1 MKMKKMLAILAAL
14 SVLGT
19 TGLTVG
25 AEDTATT
32 TEPATE
38 AITTTETEAET
49 TAAETTAETETETTV
64 ETDVTEETA
73 ATEENQVVKMEDA
86 SDEITIDG
94 VSFTVK
100 VSVASDS
107 SVVLS
112 ILKDGNVTNLNNIC
126 VESKV
131 SGELQVGNYYSV
143 DSNNRLTIYGVDG
156 NHNYGWSNEYNVF
169 VASSLRE
176 EGENLEIID
185 ASTFQMNGK
194 TVKITL
200 WSYENELFD
209 ELSRI
214 SVYVDGKLTNLS
226 GIVVNTSVL
235 GYVSPGNI
243 YQRSVH
249 QYFSVSGNVL
259 TIKPDSDYGKTAS
272 YTFDNASG
280 QFVTAGTAPTTTT
293 TTAAETT
300 TTTTTTTTSEADL
313 EAAKKALYEIY
324 AAKYKPVHA
333 IKEDVEYHIVDGVL
347 TSATIIVQDDD
358 EKVVKTFFVTKDG
371 ATLINSVRMGGM
383 GYGFKSTDF
392 TCNGYQ
398 FYAQI
403 VQPASDADVRSYLT
417 IYVYD
422 KDGNL
427 VPTNINGMQIGS
439 VLYTGVDGK
448 VGWTQGYDWV
458 LSDFFSSNGDSI
470 TINRSIAAFID
481 VSTSM
486 QYTLTSDST
495 TYTYDA
501 ATNTFVTGGSTPTTP
516 DEEMKTI
523 KIYNNGLVTLSG
535 TVSYEKDMTNFW
547 HGILT
552 LDKPVKVIYMDSMG
566 GMVEPGTTEV
576 IDSVQISFDRTVS
589 IPEGA
594 HITVTGSA
602 MHSHTAH
609 HLRSLVLMDCTYQL
623 DGKTDNGSASNAPAT
638 KNTSGTP
645 KTGDTTT
652 VPAVAVGLTLTAA
665 GVVAFI
671 SKRKK

>member
-25 AEDTATT
+25 AEDATT

-38 AITTTETEAET
+38 TVITTEPIEETTDAET
-49 TAAETTAETETETTV
+49 TVVETTAV
-64 ETDVTEETA
+64 EEETV
-73 ATEENQVVKMEDA
+73 ATEENQ
-86 SDEITIDG
+86 
-94 VSFTVK
+94 TVEEEGTK
-100 VSVASDS
+100 EVLATTTCQVGEYAQGTDDLSQNDICTLSVEVYTYRGTGNDDPIY
-107 SVVLS
+107 LS
-112 ILKDGNVTNLNNIC
+112 ILMDGSPSNLM
-126 VESKV
+126 
-131 SGELQVGNYYSV
+131 
-143 DSNNRLTIYGVDG
+143 D
-156 NHNYGWSNEYNVF
+156 
-169 VASSLRE
+169 
-176 EGENLEIID
+176 
-185 ASTFQMNGK
+185 
-194 TVKITL
+194 
-200 WSYENELFD
+200 
-209 ELSRI
+209 
-214 SVYVDGKLTNLS
+214 
-226 GIVVNTSVL
+226 VVVRKNS
-235 GYVSPGNI
+235 
-243 YQRSVH
+243 
-249 QYFSVSGNVL
+249 
-259 TIKPDSDYGKTAS
+259 A
-272 YTFDNASG
+272 
-280 QFVTAGTAPTTTT
+280 AGTSDAMASQKDINSYFKVTGERTIAINVEGNWQEYTYNANSLLPAGTEPVTTT
-293 TTAAETT
+293 TTASETT

-313 EAAKKALYEIY
+313 EAAKKALYEVY
-324 AAKYKPVHA
+324 AAKYKPAVSGY
-333 IKEDVEYHIVDGVL
+333 ETVEYHIVDGVL
-347 TSATIIVQDDD
+347 TSATIIVEDQD

-371 ATLINSVRMGGM
+371 ATLINSVLMGGM
-383 GYGFKSTDF
+383 LYGFESTDF
-392 TCNGYQ
+392 TCDGYQ
-398 FYAQI
+398 FYAQF
-403 VQPASDADVRSYLT
+403 VKPMSDADARSYLT

-422 KDGNL
+422 NDGNL
-427 VPTNINGMQIGS
+427 IPTNINGLQVGS
-439 VLYTGVDGK
+439 AVYTRMEDGSF
-448 VGWTQGYDWV
+448 DWAGNFK
-458 LSDFFSSNGDSI
+458 LKLDDCLSSNGDTI
-470 TINRSIAAFID
+470 TINRSLYEWYGTQED
-481 VSTSM
+481 YTSTV
-486 QYTLTSDST
+486 DST

-516 DEEMKTI
+516 DEEMTTI

-645 KTGDTTT
+645 KTGDMTT

>member
-64 ETDVTEETA
+64 ETAAAEENQTVKAEETA
-73 ATEENQVVKMEDA
+73 EFTFNGVKFQA
-86 SDEITIDG
+86 
-94 VSFTVK
+94 
-100 VSVASDS
+100 
-107 SVVLS
+107 
-112 ILKDGNVTNLNNIC
+112 
-126 VESKV
+126 VE
-131 SGELQVGNYYSV
+131 V
-143 DSNNRLTIYGVDG
+143 DSQEYVTLKINRIEADG
-156 NHNYGWSNEYNVF
+156 SIVE
-169 VASSLRE
+169 
-176 EGENLEIID
+176 
-185 ASTFQMNGK
+185 
-194 TVKITL
+194 
-200 WSYENELFD
+200 
-209 ELSRI
+209 
-214 SVYVDGKLTNLS
+214 TNLS
-226 GIVVNTSVL
+226 GIDLFAHGDYAAAHRDVL
-235 GYVSPGNI
+235 EFLSI
-243 YQRSVH
+243 DDDI
-249 QYFSVSGNVL
+249 L
-259 TIKPDSDYGKTAS
+259 TINAYGGNQS
-272 YTFDNASG
+272 YQYVDG
-280 QFVTAGTAPTTTT
+280 QFVPAGTAPTTTT

-313 EAAKKALYEIY
+313 EAAKKALYEVY
-324 AAKYKPVHA
+324 AAKYKPAVSGY
-333 IKEDVEYHIVDGVL
+333 ETVEYHIVDGVL
-347 TSATIIVQDDD
+347 TSATIVVEDQD

-383 GYGFKSTDF
+383 LYGFESTDF
-392 TCNGYQ
+392 TCDGYQ
-398 FYAQI
+398 FYAQL
-403 VQPASDADVRSYLT
+403 VRPASDADFRSYLT

-427 VPTNINGMQIGS
+427 SVTNINGLQVGS
-439 VLYTGVDGK
+439 AVYTKMEDGSF
-448 VGWTQGYDWV
+448 DWAGNSK
-458 LSDFFSSNGDSI
+458 LKLDDCLSSNGDAI
-470 TINRSIAAFID
+470 TINRSLYEWYNSQD
-481 VSTSM
+481 S
-486 QYTLTSDST
+486 YTATVDST

-547 HGILT
+547 HDILT

-589 IPEGA
+589 IPEGT

-638 KNTSGTP
+638 KNTSSTP
-645 KTGDTTT
+645 KTGDMTT

>member
-49 TAAETTAETETETTV
+49 TAAETTV

-259 TIKPDSDYGKTAS
+259 TIKPDSAYGKTAS

-333 IKEDVEYHIVDGVL
+333 MKEDVEYHIVDGVL

-371 ATLINSVRMGGM
+371 ATLINSVLMGGM

-495 TYTYDA
+495 TYTYNA
-501 ATNTFVTGGSTPTTP
+501 ATNTFVAT
-516 DEEMKTI
+516 
-523 KIYNNGLVTLSG
+523 NGTNSG
-535 TVSYEKDMTNFW
+535 TNS
-547 HGILT
+547 
-552 LDKPVKVIYMDSMG
+552 
-566 GMVEPGTTEV
+566 
-576 IDSVQISFDRTVS
+576 
-589 IPEGA
+589 
-594 HITVTGSA
+594 
-602 MHSHTAH
+602 
-609 HLRSLVLMDCTYQL
+609 
-623 DGKTDNGSASNAPAT
+623 GKTDNGSASNAPAT

-645 KTGDTTT
+645 KTGDITT

>member
-64 ETDVTEETA
+64 ETA
-73 ATEENQVVKMEDA
+73 ATEENQAVKEEGTKQILA
-86 SDEITIDG
+86 TTTCEVGEYAQGTSDLSQNDICTL
-94 VSFTVK
+94 
-100 VSVASDS
+100 SVEVYTYTGDS
-107 SVVLS
+107 PIYLS
-112 ILKDGNVTNLNNIC
+112 ILMDGSSSNLMDVVVRSSSVAGTSDAMAAQKDISSYFKVTGERTIAINVEGKWT
-126 VESKV
+126 E
-131 SGELQVGNYYSV
+131 YDYA
-143 DSNNRLTIYGVDG
+143 DG
-156 NHNYGWSNEYNVF
+156 QL
-169 VASSLRE
+169 A
-176 EGENLEIID
+176 
-185 ASTFQMNGK
+185 
-194 TVKITL
+194 
-200 WSYENELFD
+200 
-209 ELSRI
+209 
-214 SVYVDGKLTNLS
+214 
-226 GIVVNTSVL
+226 
-235 GYVSPGNI
+235 P
-243 YQRSVH
+243 
-249 QYFSVSGNVL
+249 
-259 TIKPDSDYGKTAS
+259 
-272 YTFDNASG
+272 
-280 QFVTAGTAPTTTT
+280 AGTAPTTPEDNAIEVTPRMSLTVTGTVTYEQDASLSKNQQLVLKLDKPFYATYNYENSNLNGKTELVDSVQIWTDDKYAVGDRITVTGLVTEPLTAYYVRNISLSECTITKLNSGETTTT

-313 EAAKKALYEIY
+313 EAAEKALYEIY

-358 EKVVKTFFVTKDG
+358 EKVVKTFFVTKNG
-371 ATLINSVRMGGM
+371 ATLINSVPMGGM
-383 GYGFKSTDF
+383 WYGFKSTDF

-458 LSDFFSSNGDSI
+458 LSDYFSSNGDSI

-501 ATNTFVTGGSTPTTP
+501 ATNTFLAT
-516 DEEMKTI
+516 
-523 KIYNNGLVTLSG
+523 NGTNSG
-535 TVSYEKDMTNFW
+535 TNS
-547 HGILT
+547 
-552 LDKPVKVIYMDSMG
+552 
-566 GMVEPGTTEV
+566 
-576 IDSVQISFDRTVS
+576 
-589 IPEGA
+589 
-594 HITVTGSA
+594 
-602 MHSHTAH
+602 
-609 HLRSLVLMDCTYQL
+609 
-623 DGKTDNGSASNAPAT
+623 GKTDNGSASNAPAT

>member
-49 TAAETTAETETETTV
+49 TAAETTAETEAETETTV

-280 QFVTAGTAPTTTT
+280 QFVTAGGAQTTTT
-293 TTAAETT
+293 TTENTT
-300 TTTTTTTTSEADL
+300 TTTTTVDPAETEEALRKIFEEYVAEKQAEDINTGGIKSFYYDA
-313 EAAKKALYEIY
+313 AAKKAY
-324 AAKYKPVHA
+324 
-333 IKEDVEYHIVDGVL
+333 GVYGWNGSMHDDAL
-347 TSATIIVQDDD
+347 CII
-358 EKVVKTFFVTKDG
+358 TKDG
-371 ATLINSVRMGGM
+371 VSEQHIDGTPGEFNSID
-383 GYGFKSTDF
+383 FKESVCF
-392 TCNGYQ
+392 TCNGSTFIAAIVDIHHAVAPLYVLNIYDVNGSEPIKTNLYSIYIGNTIKD
-398 FYAQI
+398 YAGLLI
-403 VQPASDADVRSYLT
+403 TDPNSSIALDDYFTVKSD
-417 IYVYD
+417 
-422 KDGNL
+422 
-427 VPTNINGMQIGS
+427 S
-439 VLYTGVDGK
+439 VITVNGVD
-448 VGWTQGYDWV
+448 
-458 LSDFFSSNGDSI
+458 
-470 TINRSIAAFID
+470 
-481 VSTSM
+481 
-486 QYTLTSDST
+486 
-495 TYTYDA
+495 YTYDTA
-501 ATNTFVTGGSTPTTP
+501 SAQF
-516 DEEMKTI
+516 
-523 KIYNNGLVTLSG
+523 
-535 TVSYEKDMTNFW
+535 
-547 HGILT
+547 
-552 LDKPVKVIYMDSMG
+552 VKVGDS
-566 GMVEPGTTEV
+566 
-576 IDSVQISFDRTVS
+576 DS
-589 IPEGA
+589 
-594 HITVTGSA
+594 
-602 MHSHTAH
+602 
-609 HLRSLVLMDCTYQL
+609 
-623 DGKTDNGSASNAPAT
+623 GKTDNGSASNAPAT

-645 KTGDTTT
+645 KTGDMTT

>member
-1 MKMKKMLAILAAL
+1 MRMKKMLAILATL

-49 TAAETTAETETETTV
+49 TAAETTAETETTV
-64 ETDVTEETA
+64 ETA
-73 ATEENQVVKMEDA
+73 AAEENQTVKEEGTKKVLT
-86 SDEITIDG
+86 SKTIDFG
-94 VSFTVK
+94 QHTSDPNVFTDETLSVE
-100 VSVASDS
+100 VYYLLNENEGPVYLSISINGVAS
-107 SVVLS
+107 
-112 ILKDGNVTNLNNIC
+112 NL
-126 VESKV
+126 
-131 SGELQVGNYYSV
+131 
-143 DSNNRLTIYGVDG
+143 T
-156 NHNYGWSNEYNVF
+156 
-169 VASSLRE
+169 
-176 EGENLEIID
+176 
-185 ASTFQMNGK
+185 
-194 TVKITL
+194 
-200 WSYENELFD
+200 
-209 ELSRI
+209 
-214 SVYVDGKLTNLS
+214 
-226 GIVVNTSVL
+226 GIVVKDSSL
-235 GYVSPGNI
+235 AGDPPSIEALCNI
-243 YQRSVH
+243 DN
-249 QYFSVSGNVL
+249 YFKQSGEYSISINVCG
-259 TIKPDSDYGKTAS
+259 TWTEYDYIG
-272 YTFDNASG
+272 G
-280 QFVTAGTAPTTTT
+280 QFVPAGTAPTTTT

-324 AAKYKPVHA
+324 AAKYKPTYS

-347 TSATIIVQDDD
+347 TSATIVVDD
-358 EKVVKTFFVTKDG
+358 EKENLVKTYFVTKDG
-371 ATLINSVRMGGM
+371 VTLINSVPRGGM
-383 GYGFKSTDF
+383 GYGFESTDF
-392 TCNGYQ
+392 TCDGYQ
-398 FYAQI
+398 FYAQF
-403 VQPASDADVRSYLT
+403 VQPGSDGDVRSYLT

-422 KDGNL
+422 ENGNL
-427 VPTNINGMQIGS
+427 SVTNINGLTVATCLYGQLEDGS
-439 VLYTGVDGK
+439 L
-448 VGWTQGYDWV
+448 DWLGNYKIK
-458 LSDFFSSNGDSI
+458 LSDCLSWNGDTI
-470 TINRSIAAFID
+470 TINRNIAKYND
-481 VSTSM
+481 SSLTHGVV
-486 QYTLTSDST
+486 TSDST

-547 HGILT
+547 HDILT

-638 KNTSGTP
+638 KNTSSTP
-645 KTGDTTT
+645 KTGDMTT

>member
-38 AITTTETEAET
+38 AITTTEIEAET
-49 TAAETTAETETETTV
+49 TAAETEEITETT
-64 ETDVTEETA
+64 TEEVKA
-73 ATEENQVVKMEDA
+73 VEDSNREEKIYATKEYTMGSHA
-86 SDEITIDG
+86 
-94 VSFTVK
+94 VK
-100 VSVASDS
+100 VVLYNDGTLDDS
-107 SVVLS
+107 E
-112 ILKDGNVTNLNNIC
+112 NP
-126 VESKV
+126 VEC
-131 SGELQVGNYYSV
+131 
-143 DSNNRLTIYGVDG
+143 
-156 NHNYGWSNEYNVF
+156 
-169 VASSLRE
+169 
-176 EGENLEIID
+176 
-185 ASTFQMNGK
+185 M
-194 TVKITL
+194 
-200 WSYENELFD
+200 
-209 ELSRI
+209 
-214 SVYVDGKLTNLS
+214 SVYVDGNLTNLS
-226 GIVVNTSVL
+226 GVVVNTAMNGDGSNT
-235 GYVSPGNI
+235 SI
-243 YQRSVH
+243 Q
-249 QYFSVSGNVL
+249 
-259 TIKPDSDYGKTAS
+259 DSDSFFAVTGTDAILVTPYSLYGNPVA
-272 YTFDNASG
+272 YTYDEATNT
-280 QFVTAGTAPTTTT
+280 FVTAGTASTTTT

-324 AAKYKPVHA
+324 AAKYKPAVSGY
-333 IKEDVEYHIVDGVL
+333 ETVEYHIVDGVL
-347 TSATIIVQDDD
+347 TSATIIVEDQD

-371 ATLINSVRMGGM
+371 ATLINSVLMGGM
-383 GYGFKSTDF
+383 LYGFESTDF
-392 TCNGYQ
+392 TCDGYQ
-398 FYAQI
+398 FYAQF
-403 VQPASDADVRSYLT
+403 VKPMSDADARSYLT

-422 KDGNL
+422 NDGNL
-427 VPTNINGMQIGS
+427 IPTNINGLQVGS
-439 VLYTGVDGK
+439 AVYTRMEDGSF
-448 VGWTQGYDWV
+448 DWAGNFK
-458 LSDFFSSNGDSI
+458 LKLDDCLSSNGDTI
-470 TINRSIAAFID
+470 TINRSLYEWYGTQED
-481 VSTSM
+481 YTSTV
-486 QYTLTSDST
+486 DST

-516 DEEMKTI
+516 DEEMTTI
-523 KIYNNGLVTLSG
+523 EIYNNGLVTLSG

>member
-32 TEPATE
+32 TEPVTE

-64 ETDVTEETA
+64 ETA

-86 SDEITIDG
+86 SDEITLGG

-112 ILKDGNVTNLNNIC
+112 VLKDGNVTNLNNIC

-131 SGELQVGNYYSV
+131 SGELQVSNYYSV
-143 DSNNRLTIYGVDG
+143 SELSGLVIYAIDGKHTYTWVAGSTNMFSPCSNVENGEDENTTIADS
-156 NHNYGWSNEYNVF
+156 
-169 VASSLRE
+169 
-176 EGENLEIID
+176 
-185 ASTFQMNGK
+185 STFQMNGK
-194 TVKITL
+194 TVKVAIWT
-200 WSYENELFD
+200 YKNELYD
-209 ELSRI
+209 ELLRL

-226 GIVVNTSVL
+226 EITVNSGLQGIQGDGSFTDDI
-235 GYVSPGNI
+235 I
-243 YQRSVH
+243 YRLSVH

-259 TIKPDSDYGKTAS
+259 TIKPNSAYGKTAS
-272 YTFDNASG
+272 YTFDDASG
-280 QFVTAGTAPTTTT
+280 QFVTAGTASTTTT

-313 EAAKKALYEIY
+313 EAAKKALYEVY
-324 AAKYKPVHA
+324 AAKYKPAVSGY
-333 IKEDVEYHIVDGVL
+333 ETVEYHIVDGVL
-347 TSATIIVQDDD
+347 TSATIVVEDQD

-383 GYGFKSTDF
+383 WYGFKDIDF
-392 TCNGYQ
+392 TCDGYQ

-427 VPTNINGMQIGS
+427 SVTNINGLQIGS

-448 VGWTQGYDWV
+448 TGWTQGYDWV

-501 ATNTFVTGGSTPTTP
+501 ATNTFVAT
-516 DEEMKTI
+516 
-523 KIYNNGLVTLSG
+523 NGTNSG
-535 TVSYEKDMTNFW
+535 TNS
-547 HGILT
+547 
-552 LDKPVKVIYMDSMG
+552 
-566 GMVEPGTTEV
+566 
-576 IDSVQISFDRTVS
+576 
-589 IPEGA
+589 
-594 HITVTGSA
+594 
-602 MHSHTAH
+602 
-609 HLRSLVLMDCTYQL
+609 
-623 DGKTDNGSASNAPAT
+623 GKTDNGSASNAPASTAT

-645 KTGDTTT
+645 KTGDVTT

>member
-49 TAAETTAETETETTV
+49 TAAETTAET
-64 ETDVTEETA
+64 DVTEETA
-73 ATEENQVVKMEDA
+73 ATEENQVVGKIGETAEFTFNGIKFQAVEVDPRDDPDPTA
-86 SDEITIDG
+86 IYVTLKINRIEADG
-94 VSFTVK
+94 
-100 VSVASDS
+100 
-107 SVVLS
+107 S
-112 ILKDGNVTNLNNIC
+112 I
-126 VESKV
+126 VE
-131 SGELQVGNYYSV
+131 
-143 DSNNRLTIYGVDG
+143 
-156 NHNYGWSNEYNVF
+156 
-169 VASSLRE
+169 
-176 EGENLEIID
+176 
-185 ASTFQMNGK
+185 
-194 TVKITL
+194 
-200 WSYENELFD
+200 
-209 ELSRI
+209 
-214 SVYVDGKLTNLS
+214 TNLS
-226 GIVVNTSVL
+226 GIDLFILGDGGDGSHTGGNKDVL
-235 GYVSPGNI
+235 EFLSIDGDI
-243 YQRSVH
+243 
-249 QYFSVSGNVL
+249 L
-259 TIKPDSDYGKTAS
+259 TIDAYGGNQS
-272 YTFDNASG
+272 YQYVDG
-280 QFVTAGTAPTTTT
+280 QFVPAGTAPTTTT

-313 EAAKKALYEIY
+313 EAAKKALYEVY
-324 AAKYKPVHA
+324 AAKYKPAVSGY
-333 IKEDVEYHIVDGVL
+333 ETVEYHIVDGVL
-347 TSATIIVQDDD
+347 TSATIIVEDQD

-371 ATLINSVRMGGM
+371 ATLINSVLMGGM
-383 GYGFKSTDF
+383 LYGFESTDF
-392 TCNGYQ
+392 TCDGYQ
-398 FYAQI
+398 FYAQF
-403 VQPASDADVRSYLT
+403 VKPMSDADARSYLT

-422 KDGNL
+422 NDGNL
-427 VPTNINGMQIGS
+427 IPTNINGLQVGS
-439 VLYTGVDGK
+439 AVYTRMEDGSF
-448 VGWTQGYDWV
+448 DWAGNFK
-458 LSDFFSSNGDSI
+458 LKLDDCLSSNGDTI
-470 TINRSIAAFID
+470 TINRSLYEWYGTQED
-481 VSTSM
+481 YTSTV
-486 QYTLTSDST
+486 DST

-516 DEEMKTI
+516 DEEMTTI
-523 KIYNNGLVTLSG
+523 EIYNNGLVTLSG

>member
-64 ETDVTEETA
+64 ETAAAEENQTVKAEETA
-73 ATEENQVVKMEDA
+73 E
-86 SDEITIDG
+86 
-94 VSFTVK
+94 FTFNGIK
-100 VSVASDS
+100 FQA
-107 SVVLS
+107 
-112 ILKDGNVTNLNNIC
+112 
-126 VESKV
+126 VE
-131 SGELQVGNYYSV
+131 V
-143 DSNNRLTIYGVDG
+143 DSQEYVTLKINRIEADG
-156 NHNYGWSNEYNVF
+156 SIVE
-169 VASSLRE
+169 
-176 EGENLEIID
+176 
-185 ASTFQMNGK
+185 
-194 TVKITL
+194 
-200 WSYENELFD
+200 
-209 ELSRI
+209 
-214 SVYVDGKLTNLS
+214 TNLS
-226 GIVVNTSVL
+226 GIDLFAHGDYAAAHMDVL
-235 GYVSPGNI
+235 EFLSI
-243 YQRSVH
+243 DD
-249 QYFSVSGNVL
+249 NVL
-259 TIKPDSDYGKTAS
+259 TINAYGGNQS
-272 YTFDNASG
+272 YQYVDG
-280 QFVTAGTAPTTTT
+280 QFVPAGTAPTTTT

-300 TTTTTTTTSEADL
+300 TTTTTTTTSAADL
-313 EAAKKALYEIY
+313 EAAEKALYEIY
-324 AAKYKPVHA
+324 AAKYKRVHA

-371 ATLINSVRMGGM
+371 ATLINSVPMGGM

-501 ATNTFVTGGSTPTTP
+501 ATNTFVATNAT
-516 DEEMKTI
+516 
-523 KIYNNGLVTLSG
+523 NNGS
-535 TVSYEKDMTNFW
+535 N
-547 HGILT
+547 
-552 LDKPVKVIYMDSMG
+552 
-566 GMVEPGTTEV
+566 
-576 IDSVQISFDRTVS
+576 
-589 IPEGA
+589 
-594 HITVTGSA
+594 
-602 MHSHTAH
+602 
-609 HLRSLVLMDCTYQL
+609 

>member
-25 AEDTATT
+25 AEDAAT

-38 AITTTETEAET
+38 TVITTEPIEETTDAET
-49 TAAETTAETETETTV
+49 TVVETTAV
-64 ETDVTEETA
+64 EEETV
-73 ATEENQVVKMEDA
+73 ATEENQ
-86 SDEITIDG
+86 
-94 VSFTVK
+94 TVEEEGTK
-100 VSVASDS
+100 EVLATTTCQVGEYAQGTDDLSQNDICTLSVEVYTYRGTGNDDPIY
-107 SVVLS
+107 LS
-112 ILKDGNVTNLNNIC
+112 ILMDGSPSNLM
-126 VESKV
+126 
-131 SGELQVGNYYSV
+131 
-143 DSNNRLTIYGVDG
+143 D
-156 NHNYGWSNEYNVF
+156 
-169 VASSLRE
+169 
-176 EGENLEIID
+176 
-185 ASTFQMNGK
+185 
-194 TVKITL
+194 
-200 WSYENELFD
+200 
-209 ELSRI
+209 
-214 SVYVDGKLTNLS
+214 
-226 GIVVNTSVL
+226 VVVRKNS
-235 GYVSPGNI
+235 
-243 YQRSVH
+243 
-249 QYFSVSGNVL
+249 
-259 TIKPDSDYGKTAS
+259 A
-272 YTFDNASG
+272 
-280 QFVTAGTAPTTTT
+280 AGTSDAMASQKDINSYFKVTGERTIAINVEGNWQEYTYNANSLLPAGTEPVTTT

-300 TTTTTTTTSEADL
+300 TTTTTTTTSAADL
-313 EAAKKALYEIY
+313 EAAKKALYEVY
-324 AAKYKPVHA
+324 AAKYKPAVSGY
-333 IKEDVEYHIVDGVL
+333 ETVEYHIVDGVL
-347 TSATIIVQDDD
+347 TSATIIVEDQD

-383 GYGFKSTDF
+383 QYGFESTDF
-392 TCNGYQ
+392 TCDGYQ
-398 FYAQI
+398 FYAQL
-403 VQPASDADVRSYLT
+403 VRPASDADFRSYLT

-427 VPTNINGMQIGS
+427 SVTNINGLQVGS
-439 VLYTGVDGK
+439 AVYTKMEDGSF
-448 VGWTQGYDWV
+448 DWAGNSK
-458 LSDFFSSNGDSI
+458 LKLNDCLSSNGDAI
-470 TINRSIAAFID
+470 TINRSLYEWYNSQD
-481 VSTSM
+481 S
-486 QYTLTSDST
+486 YTATVDST

-547 HGILT
+547 HDILT

-589 IPEGA
+589 IPEGT